1 MQVAKQ
7 QILLKHKKNKRDG
20 ATRPH
25 YSQVMRDEER
35 NRERLLLSKVNRL
48 NELYGKQNTL
58 QGLTRNEME
67 EQGLLRSAF
76 LSLMKERL
84 NEAEKK

>member
-1 MQVAKQ
+1 
-7 QILLKHKKNKRDG
+7 
-20 ATRPH
+20 
-25 YSQVMRDEER
+25 MREEER

>member
-1 MQVAKQ
+1 
-7 QILLKHKKNKRDG
+7 
-20 ATRPH
+20 
-25 YSQVMRDEER
+25 MRDEER

-58 QGLTRNEME
+58 QELTRNEME

>member
-1 MQVAKQ
+1 MQVVKQ

-25 YSQVMRDEER
+25 YSWVMRDEER